1 MANAAIG
8 LCAPHA
14 KRYFVSLGTLDNGK
28 ASTVRSPII
37 QCQQLTHVYSGKVAL
52 SDVNFELEAGEP
64 IGLVGP
70 NGAGK
75 TTLLSILSGFLHPT
89 SGTVRLF
96 GHPPGA
102 VQLIGKVSALPQ
114 DARLDPNFTV
124 IEQLVFYARLQ
135 GLNKQQ
141 AILEAVRVLEEVSLK
156 EAARE
161 KPLALSHGMAK
172 RVAIA
177 QALIGKPELILLDEP
192 TAGLDPV
199 NVRTVRAII
208 AEQSSATTFIIS
220 SHDLAELDRLCQK
233 ILLLEKGI
241 MQQEKIGINDQQA
254 ATRFITL
261 QMETCPA
268 LEVIAKL
275 QTLKGVLQVTNPQK
289 NEFIVAYDP
298 GLQAHMDL
306 QLMQC
311 INTNNWQYRQLCH
324 GKTLEEKLF
333 FRDVHHP

>member
-1 MANAAIG
+1 M
-8 LCAPHA
+8 
-14 KRYFVSLGTLDNGK
+14 K
-28 ASTVRSPII
+28 SPII
-37 QCQQLTHVYSGKVAL
+37 HCQQLTHLYSGKAAL
-52 SDVNFELEAGEP
+52 SNVSFELDAGEP

-75 TTLLSILSGFLHPT
+75 TTLLSILSGFLRPT

-96 GHPPGA
+96 GHPPDA
-102 VQLIGKVSALPQ
+102 AQLIGKVSALPQ
-114 DARLDPNFTV
+114 DARLDPGFTI

-135 GLNKQQ
+135 GFTRQQ
-141 AILEAVRVLEEVSLK
+141 AILEAGRVLEEVSLK
-156 EAARE
+156 EATNE

-177 QALIGKPELILLDEP
+177 QALIGKPALILLDEP

-208 AEQSSATTFIIS
+208 AEQSPATTFIIS
-220 SHDLAELDRLCQK
+220 SHDLVELDRLCQQ
-233 ILLLEKGI
+233 ILLLENGI
-241 MQQEKIGINDQQA
+241 MQPEKIRLNEQQA

-261 QMETCPA
+261 QMETCPVPEVMIAELRA
-268 LEVIAKL
+268 LE
-275 QTLKGVLQVTNPQK
+275 GVLQVTNPQK

-298 GLQAHMDL
+298 DRQPHMDL

-311 INTNNWQYRQLCH
+311 INIHHWQYRQLSH

-333 FRDVHHP
+333 FRG

>member
-1 MANAAIG
+1 MRSAII
-8 LCAPHA
+8 H
-14 KRYFVSLGTLDNGK
+14 
-28 ASTVRSPII
+28 
-37 QCQQLTHVYSGKVAL
+37 CQQLTHVYSGKAAL
-52 SDVNFELEAGEP
+52 SNVSFELDAGEP
-64 IGLVGP
+64 VGLVGP

-102 VQLIGKVSALPQ
+102 AQLIGKVSALPQ
-114 DARLDPNFTV
+114 DARLDPSFTL

-135 GLNKQQ
+135 GLTKHQ
-141 AILEAVRVLEEVSLK
+141 AIQEANRVLEKVSLK
-156 EAARE
+156 EAAHE

-177 QALIGKPELILLDEP
+177 QALISKPALILLDEP

-208 AEQSSATTFIIS
+208 AEQSPATTFIIS
-220 SHDLAELDRLCQK
+220 SHDLVELDRLCRH
-233 ILLLEKGI
+233 ILLLENGI
-241 MQQEKIGINDQQA
+241 MQSEKIRLNEQQA

-261 QMETCPA
+261 QMETCPVPEVMIAELRA
-268 LEVIAKL
+268 LE
-275 QTLKGVLQVTNPQK
+275 GVLQVTNPQK

-298 GLQAHMDL
+298 DLQPQMDL
-306 QLMQC
+306 KLMQC
-311 INTNNWQYRQLCH
+311 INSHHWQYRQLSH

-333 FRDVHHP
+333 FKD

>member
-1 MANAAIG
+1 
-8 LCAPHA
+8 
-14 KRYFVSLGTLDNGK
+14 
-28 ASTVRSPII
+28 
-37 QCQQLTHVYSGKVAL
+37 
-52 SDVNFELEAGEP
+52 
-64 IGLVGP
+64 
-70 NGAGK
+70 
-75 TTLLSILSGFLHPT
+75 LLSILSGFLRPT

-102 VQLIGKVSALPQ
+102 AQLIGKVSALPQ
-114 DARLDPNFTV
+114 DARLDPSFTV

-141 AILEAVRVLEEVSLK
+141 ANFEANRVLEKFSLK
-156 EAARE
+156 EAAHE

-220 SHDLAELDRLCQK
+220 SHDLAELDRLCQQ
-233 ILLLEKGI
+233 ILLLENGI
-241 MQQEKIGINDQQA
+241 LQPEKIGPNEQQA

-268 LEVIAKL
+268 REVMAKL
-275 QTLKGVLQVTNPQK
+275 QALEGVAQVTNPQK
-289 NEFIVAYDP
+289 NEFIVAYDHD
-298 GLQAHMDL
+298 LQPHMDL

-311 INTNNWQYRQLCH
+311 INMHHWQYRQLSH

-333 FRDVHHP
+333 F

>member
-1 MANAAIG
+1 M
-8 LCAPHA
+8 
-14 KRYFVSLGTLDNGK
+14 K
-28 ASTVRSPII
+28 SPII
-37 QCQQLTHVYSGKVAL
+37 QCRQLNHLYSGKVAL
-52 SDVNFELEAGEP
+52 HDINFELDAGEP

-75 TTLLSILSGFLHPT
+75 TTLLSILSGFLPPT

-102 VQLIGKVSALPQ
+102 AQLIGKVSALPQ
-114 DARLDPNFTV
+114 DARLDPSFTL

-135 GLNKQQ
+135 GLTKQQ
-141 AILEAVRVLEEVSLK
+141 ATLEAIRVLEDVSLK
-156 EAARE
+156 DSAHE
-161 KPLALSHGMAK
+161 KPGALSHGMAK

-177 QALIGKPELILLDEP
+177 QALISKPALILLDEP

-208 AEQSSATTFIIS
+208 AEQSSGTTFIIS
-220 SHDLAELDRLCQK
+220 SHDLAELDRLCQRI
-233 ILLLEKGI
+233 ILLENGSLQAET
-241 MQQEKIGINDQQA
+241 MAINEQQA
-254 ATRFITL
+254 STRFITL
-261 QMETCPA
+261 QMESCPA

-275 QTLKGVLQVTNPQK
+275 QALEGVLQVTNPQK
-289 NEFIVAYDP
+289 NEFIVAFNPD
-298 GLQAHMDL
+298 LQANMDL

-311 INTNNWQYRQLCH
+311 INMNHWQYRQLSH

-333 FRDVHHP
+333 F